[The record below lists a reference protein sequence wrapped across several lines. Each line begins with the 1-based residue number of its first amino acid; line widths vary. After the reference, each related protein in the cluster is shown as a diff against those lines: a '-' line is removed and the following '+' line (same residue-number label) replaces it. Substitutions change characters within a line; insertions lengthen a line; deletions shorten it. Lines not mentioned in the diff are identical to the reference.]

1 MEIVDF
7 IDLQQALVSRI
18 DFFHEGG
25 CRISDHALDE
35 VSYQE
40 TSIEEVSAIFKKRMT
55 NSNNLTWEEIKKYK
69 GFMLIF
75 FGQEYAKRG
84 WTQQYHINAR
94 RNLSTKSQKMIGVDS
109 GFDGIN
115 DSMIVTKLVNILDQL
130 EMLNGLPKT
139 IFYSLNSKD
148 NETLATIC
156 NCFNEKNIKGKMQ
169 LGSAWWFHDQK
180 AGMMQQMTTL
190 ANMGLISNFVGMV
203 TDSRSFLSYPRH
215 DYFRRLL
222 CNLFGNLIETGEYP
236 NDLEFV
242 GEIIKDICYNN
253 AKNYFRLEL

>member
-1 MEIVDF
+1 
-7 IDLQQALVSRI
+7 
-18 DFFHEGG
+18 
-25 CRISDHALDE
+25 
-35 VSYQE
+35 
-40 TSIEEVSAIFKKRMT
+40 
-55 NSNNLTWEEIKKYK
+55 
-69 GFMLIF
+69 
-75 FGQEYAKRG
+75 
-84 WTQQYHINAR
+84 
-94 RNLSTKSQKMIGVDS
+94 
-109 GFDGIN
+109 
-115 DSMIVTKLVNILDQL
+115 MIVTKLVNILDHL